1 MPGER
6 PAHEVTVDGFWI
18 DRYAITNADFTAFVT
33 ATGHVTF
40 AARQMTRIAKAKK
53 RVAYVVASDNA
64 NESAAMVNDI
74 AGISC
79 PMGEIAS

>member
-40 AARQMTRIAKAKK
+40 AARQMTRIAKRSEEHTSELQSPA
-53 RVAYVVASDNA
+53 
-64 NESAAMVNDI
+64 
-74 AGISC
+74 
-79 PMGEIAS
+79 